1 MERKD
6 IKIIEGNL
14 FDSKADII
22 IHQCND
28 AGVMGS
34 GIALEL
40 KIRYPHVFKSYRK
53 DYLNGKLKLGYV
65 NFTNATDHQVIAN
78 MISQNFDSSTGCF
91 TKYAAL
97 QECLNCVKS
106 YAESHFENPTIALP
120 YYMSCVRGGGNWDT
134 VLRMVT
140 DTFANFN
147 VEIWRLD
154 RG

>member
-1 MERKD
+1 MGKGNV
-6 IKIIEGNL
+6 KIVEGNL
-14 FDSKADII
+14 FDSKADIL

-40 KIRYPHVFKSYRK
+40 KIRYPHVFQSYRK

-65 NFTNATDHQVIAN
+65 NFTHATEDQVIGN

-91 TKYAAL
+91 TKYTAL
-97 QECLNCVKS
+97 QECLNTVKA
-106 YAESHFENPTIALP
+106 YANEHYDNPTIALP
-120 YYMSCVRGGGNWDT
+120 YKMSCVRGGGNWNT
-134 VLRMVT
+134 VLRMIE
-140 DTFANFN
+140 DTFEDFN
-147 VEIWRLD
+147 VEIWRFD